1 MVKDKAFPLRSRM
14 RNQCLLSPLLFNTAL
29 EVLVRATGEEK
40 EIIGIQIRNG
50 VILFL
55 CSWTISSYM

>member
-40 EIIGIQIRNG
+40 EITGIQIRNG

-55 CSWTISSYM
+55 CS

>member
-1 MVKDKAFPLRSRM
+1 MVKDKAFPPRSGM
-14 RNQCLLSPLLFNTAL
+14 RNQCLLSSLLFNTAL

-40 EIIGIQIRNG
+40 EIIGIQIRNR

>member
-14 RNQCLLSPLLFNTAL
+14 RNQRLLSPLLFNTAL

-40 EIIGIQIRNG
+40 EITGIQIRNG

-55 CSWTISSYM
+55 CS